1 MLSTLMFCICTKFS
15 KLLFHLQTSFHANYM
30 PQKRLFIFSAP
41 SGAGKTTI
49 AKHLLAQYSHLTFSV
64 SATTRP
70 PRLPQEVHAKD
81 YYFFTKEEFAQAIEK
96 KELAEYEQI
105 FGNYYGTMKSEINA
119 ALEAGKALVFD
130 IDVKGALSL
139 QHAYPDDALL
149 IFVAPPSMEILK
161 QRLRERNTESEEQLQ
176 LRLARAEMELQ
187 QQEKFDEIIVNDNL
201 EQAFQAARDLV
212 QKYHFD

>member
-1 MLSTLMFCICTKFS
+1 
-15 KLLFHLQTSFHANYM
+15 M

-49 AKHLLAQYSHLTFSV
+49 ARHLLAQYSQMKFSV

-70 PRLPQEVHAKD
+70 RRAQETHAKD
-81 YYFFTKEEFAQAIEK
+81 YYFLSNEEFEQAIANND
-96 KELAEYEQI
+96 LAEYEQI
-105 FGNYYGTMKSEINA
+105 FGNYYGTLKSEINA
-119 ALEAGKALVFD
+119 AVEAGKILVFD

-139 QHAYPDDALL
+139 QRAYPDDALL

-161 QRLRERNTESEEQLQ
+161 QRLTERNTESEEQLQ

-187 QQEKFDEIIVNDNL
+187 QQEKFDEVIVNDNL
-201 EQAFQAARDLV
+201 EQAFQAARELV
-212 QKYHFD
+212 RRYGAE